1 MMQRILKIIERA
13 EALDELTHSTIGG
26 AHLDILLRGP
36 GVGGLERHDLT
47 LFADRGVRVFFVSE
61 DAEARG
67 LGPASIPGAEP
78 VLQGALPRLLAHYD
92 QVWHW

>member
-13 EALDELTHSTIGG
+13 EALDEVAHSTIGG
-26 AHLDILLRGP
+26 ARLDILLRGP
-36 GVGGLERHDLT
+36 GIVGLGREALAA
-47 LFADRGVRVFFVSE
+47 FADRGVRVFFVSE

-67 LGPASIPGAEP
+67 LGPETIAGAEP
-78 VLQGALPRLLAHYD
+78 VAQGALPRLLAHYD